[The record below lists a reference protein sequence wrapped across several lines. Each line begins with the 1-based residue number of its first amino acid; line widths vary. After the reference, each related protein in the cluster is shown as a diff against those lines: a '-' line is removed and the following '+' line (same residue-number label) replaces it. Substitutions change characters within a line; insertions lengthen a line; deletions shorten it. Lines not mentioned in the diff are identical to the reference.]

1 MESQDLHLV
10 DQQVI
15 LQLLLNDIEDFLLA
29 FLLIPELLQV
39 IKEEDENTI

>member
-1 MESQDLHLV
+1 LESQDLHLV